1 MEPGWDFAIVKHI
14 VARNGA
20 RMELTS
26 EVGKTEIKIYF
37 DKAA

>member
-1 MEPGWDFAIVKHI
+1 MISAPAMVS
-14 VARNGA
+14 RNGA

-26 EVGKTEIKIYF
+26 EVGKGTEIKIYF